1 MEDLKMERR
10 NNEKVETTA
19 NEAIGILET
28 LTEVPTKPEDVV
40 PLNIE
45 KALASYTEAERK
57 EIMDLANQI
66 DVRKVDNL
74 MNYASNVLLGTFD
87 ACGEFLKNEKGSA
100 ADQEVIKKVI
110 ELSQKAGDSNEDFNL
125 ALKEPSLFQKFLLKL
140 SKGARKERMEKIQE
154 SAVTNYQLLT
164 ELKKSCESWIEML
177 VEAMGEI
184 SISGKNDVEQA
195 ILLEKY
201 IIAGKI
207 AEKRIREEI
216 SEIQQN
222 AQETGLQKY
231 EQEYAIVK
239 EGYDIFEITMANL
252 EKSRSIGQL
261 ALIKKSNRNVQIAIR
276 TQVNNSMALMAQQL
290 RNAVLNAKTKEVL
303 EGQKAMTRL
312 NDELIK
318 EISTSIGMT
327 AEDTEKILYTT
338 FYNTDAAKKAVE
350 TVINSCNEIQKVA
363 EEMLPKMKAETEE
376 INKLIEQLEPAVT
389 KIATNKETTA
399 TLNEKPASSGAG
411 SNTGL
416 KF

>member
-1 MEDLKMERR
+1 
-10 NNEKVETTA
+10 
-19 NEAIGILET
+19 
-28 LTEVPTKPEDVV
+28 
-40 PLNIE
+40 
-45 KALASYTEAERK
+45 
-57 EIMDLANQI
+57 
-66 DVRKVDNL
+66 
-74 MNYASNVLLGTFD
+74 
-87 ACGEFLKNEKGSA
+87 
-100 ADQEVIKKVI
+100 
-110 ELSQKAGDSNEDFNL
+110 
-125 ALKEPSLFQKFLLKL
+125 
-140 SKGARKERMEKIQE
+140 MEKIQE

-177 VEAMGEI
+177 VEAMSEI
-184 SISGKNDVEQA
+184 SVSGKNDVEQA

-201 IIAGKI
+201 IVAGKI

-216 SEIQQN
+216 SEIQKN

-231 EQEYAIVK
+231 EQEYTIVK

-252 EKSRSIGQL
+252 EKSRVMYRLSIGQL

-318 EISTSIGMT
+318 DISTSIGMT

-376 INKLIEQLEPAVT
+376 INKLIEQLEPAIT

-411 SNTGL
+411 SNTEL

>member
-1 MEDLKMERR
+1 MERR
-10 NNEKVETTA
+10 NNENVETTA
-19 NEAIGILET
+19 NETIGILET

-40 PLNIE
+40 PLNID

-66 DVRKVDNL
+66 DAKKVDNL
-74 MNYASNVLLGTFD
+74 MNYASNVLLGTFE
-87 ACGEFLKNEKGSA
+87 ASGEFLKNEKGST

-177 VEAMGEI
+177 VEAMSEI
-184 SISGKNDVEQA
+184 SVSGKNDVEQA

-207 AEKRIREEI
+207 EKRIREEI
-216 SEIQQN
+216 SEIQKN

-252 EKSRSIGQL
+252 EKSRVMYRLSIGQL

>member
-1 MEDLKMERR
+1 MERR
-10 NNEKVETTA
+10 NNENVETTA
-19 NEAIGILET
+19 NETIGILET

-40 PLNIE
+40 PLNID

-66 DVRKVDNL
+66 DAKKVDNL
-74 MNYASNVLLGTFD
+74 MNYASNVLLGTFE
-87 ACGEFLKNEKGSA
+87 ASGEFLKNEKGST

-177 VEAMGEI
+177 VEAMSEI
-184 SISGKNDVEQA
+184 SVSGKNDVEQA

-201 IIAGKI
+201 IVAGKI

-216 SEIQQN
+216 SEIQKN

-231 EQEYAIVK
+231 EQEYTIVK

-252 EKSRSIGQL
+252 EKSRVMYRLS
-261 ALIKKSNRNVQIAIR
+261 KKSNRNVQIAIR

-318 EISTSIGMT
+318 DISTSIGMT

-376 INKLIEQLEPAVT
+376 INKLIEQLEPAIT

>member
-1 MEDLKMERR
+1 MERR

-252 EKSRSIGQL
+252 EKSRVMYRLSIGQL

-290 RNAVLNAKTKEVL
+290 RNAAKNESRNRRN
-303 EGQKAMTRL
+303 QQ
-312 NDELIK
+312 
-318 EISTSIGMT
+318 
-327 AEDTEKILYTT
+327 
-338 FYNTDAAKKAVE
+338 TDR
-350 TVINSCNEIQKVA
+350 TVRASCNENCNQQR
-363 EEMLPKMKAETEE
+363 
-376 INKLIEQLEPAVT
+376 N
-389 KIATNKETTA
+389 N
-399 TLNEKPASSGAG
+399 
-411 SNTGL
+411 SNI
-416 KF
+416 K